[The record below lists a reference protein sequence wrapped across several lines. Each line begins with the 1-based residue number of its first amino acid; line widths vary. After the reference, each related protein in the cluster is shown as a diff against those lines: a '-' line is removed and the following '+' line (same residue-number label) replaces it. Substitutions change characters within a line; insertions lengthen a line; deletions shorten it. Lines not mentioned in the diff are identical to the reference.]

1 LDVFVSSGEGKAKD
15 ADVRCTVYKRA
26 MDQVYNL
33 KLKQSRQFFNDVLN
47 RYPSFMFSLNSFE
60 DETAAKLGVK

>member
-1 LDVFVSSGEGKAKD
+1 
-15 ADVRCTVYKRA
+15 

-47 RYPSFMFSLNSFE
+47 RHPSFCYSLNSFE
-60 DETAAKLGVK
+60 DEASAKLGTK

>member
-1 LDVFVSSGEGKAKD
+1 
-15 ADVRCTVYKRA
+15 

-47 RYPSFMFSLNSFE
+47 RYPSFCFSLNAFE
-60 DETAAKLGVK
+60 EENTAKLGVK